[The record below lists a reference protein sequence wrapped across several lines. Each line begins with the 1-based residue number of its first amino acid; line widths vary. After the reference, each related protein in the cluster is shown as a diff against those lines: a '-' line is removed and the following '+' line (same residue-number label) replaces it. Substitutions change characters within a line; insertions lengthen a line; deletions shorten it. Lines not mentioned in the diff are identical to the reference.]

1 MDYYQVLGLT
11 RGASAEEIKKAY
23 RKLAKESH
31 PDRNPGDKESEERF
45 KQIGEAYAVLSD
57 PQEKS
62 SYDRFGKLK
71 KRTGPSSQPVDFSAD
86 FFRDFAESFGFQG
99 FSWQTG
105 KEPSP
110 GHNFTME
117 ITLTL
122 SEAILGCQ
130 KKVEFDL
137 LDTCHTC
144 DGKGYTKF
152 DSCTACGGRGARI
165 DERGQ
170 GLRTITPCRECGG
183 VGEFILE
190 VCEQCS
196 GKKHVPAH
204 RDLMMTLPP
213 GVRHGHVSRLQGRGQ
228 RGMLGGPPGDVLIR
242 LSVKYP
248 TNLTDEQKNLLRQLD
263 ANET

>member
-1 MDYYQVLGLT
+1 MDYYRVLGLSK
-11 RGASAEEIKKAY
+11 GASSEEIKKAY
-23 RKLAKESH
+23 RKLAMETH
-31 PDRNPGDKESEERF
+31 PDKNPGDKEAEDRF
-45 KQIGEAYAVLSD
+45 KQISEAYSVLSD
-57 PQEKS
+57 PKKKE
-62 SYDRFGKLK
+62 SYDRFGIRE
-71 KRTGPSSQPVDFSAD
+71 KRRGPPDFSAD
-86 FFRDFAESFGFQG
+86 FFREFMESFGFQG
-99 FSWQTG
+99 FSWQQG

-110 GHNFTME
+110 GQNYTMD

-144 DGKGYTKF
+144 DGRGYTKF

-165 DERGQ
+165 DDRGQ

-190 VCEQCS
+190 MCEQCA

-204 RDLMMTLPP
+204 RDLMVTFPA
-213 GVRHGHVSRLQGRGQ
+213 GVHHGHISQIRGKGQ
-228 RGMLGGPPGDVLIR
+228 RGLLGGPPGNVLIR

-248 TNLTDEQKNLLRQLD
+248 TNLTDEQKEFLRQLD
-263 ANET
+263 ASET